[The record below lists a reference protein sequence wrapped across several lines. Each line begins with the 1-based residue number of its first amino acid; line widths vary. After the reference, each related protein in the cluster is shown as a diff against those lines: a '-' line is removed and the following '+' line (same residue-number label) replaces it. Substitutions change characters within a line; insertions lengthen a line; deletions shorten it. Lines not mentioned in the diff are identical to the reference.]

1 MTTSEAVW
9 EVPEPLSTVEVAV
22 GDDTTI
28 LVRRHGT
35 PDGPRLVMSHGNGL
49 AIDLYYPFWSLLM
62 GDFDLMVYDLRNHGR
77 NALGPLDGHNVPTLA
92 RDQDIVLAAID
103 EHYGAKPKVGVFHSI
118 SALAT
123 LMSPSNGG
131 NLAALVLFDPPLRK
145 PGFTHDEYDDVA
157 IRMAALARQRMHHFA
172 SKQQFMD
179 LASFSPNFRGV
190 VPGVLELLAETTLRR
205 VADEDG
211 YELSCPREY
220 EAQMIE
226 YARIFAIGVDLL
238 TYDSPVKV
246 VGADPTL
253 PYSYLPTLDFSEMVG
268 VDYDFLP
275 DATHF
280 LQLEQPE
287 NCVAVMREFLGGL
300 GTI

>member
-1 MTTSEAVW
+1 MTSDAVW
-9 EVPEPLSTVEVAV
+9 TVPEPRSTHEVPVEGGAAI
-22 GDDTTI
+22 I
-28 LVRRHGT
+28 LRRHGN
-35 PDGPRLVMSHGNGL
+35 PDGTRLVMSHGIGL
-49 AIDLYYPFWSLLM
+49 AIDLYYPFWSMLTEE
-62 GDFDLMVYDLRNHGR
+62 FDVFVYDLRSHGW
-77 NALGPLDGHNVPTLA
+77 NAASPLADHTIPTFINDHD
-92 RDQDIVLAAID
+92 RVLDAID
-103 EHYGAKPKVGVFHSI
+103 THYGTKPQVGVFHSV
-118 SALAT
+118 SSLAP
-123 LMSPSNGG
+123 LLSPTEGG
-131 NLAALVLFDPPLRK
+131 RFSALVLFDPPLRK
-145 PGFTHDEYDDVA
+145 PGLTHDEYDDVA
-157 IRMAALARQRMHHFA
+157 IRMAALARQRMHRFA
-172 SKQQFMD
+172 SRQEFSE
-179 LASFSPNFRGV
+179 LAQFSPNFRGV
-190 VPGVLELLAETTLRR
+190 VPGVLELLADTTLRPL
-205 VADEDG
+205 ADEDG

-238 TYDSPVKV
+238 TYGSPVKV

-287 NCVAVMREFLGGL
+287 NCAAVMREFIAGL